1 MPLGGLFRVKGLL
14 ISRDSGGRAVIMYLD
29 EANGLD
35 NDMVA
40 GLVGGELMY
49 NRVASYTI
57 LIGVD
62 RR

>member
-14 ISRDSGGRAVIMYLD
+14 ISRDSGGRAVIMCLD

>member
-1 MPLGGLFRVKGLL
+1 MC
-14 ISRDSGGRAVIMYLD
+14 LD